1 MIRRRAMIL
10 VGLLSIASN
19 AFAGGD
25 PEAGKTFFAI
35 CQACH
40 GPDAQGNQQLGA
52 PRLAGQKPWY
62 LLRQLRHFR
71 AGARGVDPRDTFGL
85 QMRAMSITLP
95 DDQAVQDVVAYIAT
109 FDAKPT
115 PATITGDLENG
126 EKQFALCAACHG
138 SRAEGMEPY
147 NTPRLEGQ
155 HDWYMIRQLQNFR
168 ADIRGRHDID
178 IYGRQMAAM
187 ARLLS
192 EQDVTDVVAYIDT
205 LSREP

>member
-1 MIRRRAMIL
+1 MIRRRATIL
-10 VGLLSIASN
+10 AGILFIASN
-19 AFAGGD
+19 AFAEGD
-25 PEAGKTFFAI
+25 PAKGEILFAV

-40 GPDAQGNQQLGA
+40 GPDGQGNQQLGA
-52 PRLAGQKPWY
+52 PRIAGQKSWY

-85 QMRAMSITLP
+85 QMRAMSITLA
-95 DDQAVQDVVAYIAT
+95 DDQAVEDVVAYVAT

-115 PATITGDLENG
+115 PETITGDLENG
-126 EKQFALCAACHG
+126 KEKFALCAACHG
-138 SRAEGMEPY
+138 SRGEGMEPY

-155 HDWYMIRQLQNFR
+155 HDWYMNRQLQNFR

-187 ARLLS
+187 ARILS
-192 EQDVTDVVAYIDT
+192 DEDITDVIAYINS
-205 LSREP
+205 LE